1 MDEYIMNERTLKD
14 LLERLTEDTN
24 EVAKTNKTKKRYL
37 AELREIE
44 NTAILTEAW
53 AKLLTSRVFV
63 RFIGS
68 WEKVIGN
75 TVFVKSVA

>member
-1 MDEYIMNERTLKD
+1 MEEYLMNQKTLRE

-24 EVAKTNKTKKRYL
+24 EVAKTNKTKKKYL
-37 AELREIE
+37 AEIKDIE

-53 AKLLTSRVFV
+53 AKLLTSKVFN

-68 WEKVIGN
+68 WEKVDGN
-75 TVFVKSVA
+75 IVYIKSVA